1 MPYPTRHTK
10 ILSGLSFLVPEQL
23 RKTFV
28 KPLQYLNVRKVL
40 LCKPGRGHD
49 AQLCL
54 DGAEALWSVA
64 DDHDRLLYRTPSY
77 VGWSVDQLARIKLPC
92 ARYAEE

>member
-1 MPYPTRHTK
+1 M
-10 ILSGLSFLVPEQL
+10 
-23 RKTFV
+23 

-40 LCKPGRGHD
+40 LCKPGCDDD

-54 DGAEALWSVA
+54 DGAEALRSVA
-64 DDHDRLLYRTPSY
+64 DDYDCLLYRTPSH
-77 VGWSVDQLARIKLPC
+77 VGWSVNQLARIQLSC